1 MSFLA
6 VKKEELNGMQP
17 DFVYVT
23 GEAYCDHPSFGTAI
37 ITRILEHEGFLVTII
52 SQPQK
57 DGDYTEF
64 GCPKYGFF
72 VSSGVVDSMVNN
84 YTVAKIPRTRDVYSE
99 GGDVG
104 KRPDRA
110 VTVYTKALKRLF
122 PNTPVVIGGIE
133 ASLRRFAHYDY
144 WADKVLPSILVD
156 SGADLLI
163 YGMGETP
170 ILDIASRIKKGIP
183 LNKMR
188 DIEGICYLE
197 RFENLS
203 KKLKSQIEEHSALFC
218 PSFEEV
224 VESKKSYVKAFN
236 MQSQNND
243 HLTGKILLQKQV
255 DGKYLVQNIPQRAC
269 SVEEMDMVY
278 SLPYERTYH
287 PMYTRGVP
295 AIEEVKFSVTSQRGC
310 FGGCSYCAITYHQGR
325 IIQKRSKESIIR
337 EVKIFTQ
344 DKDFKGYVHD
354 VGGPT
359 ANFRNIACKYQ
370 KKSGVCLKKNCIGYK
385 PCANLEVSHTEYLD
399 LLRELRELEGVKK
412 VFIRSGIRYDYLM
425 MDGSDEF
432 LIELI
437 KHHVSGQL
445 KVAPE
450 HTEDSVLKL
459 MNKPPFR
466 VYKEFKAKYDSINQ
480 RLGKKQYLVPYLI
493 SSHPGCTIADAVRLA
508 EYLKSINY
516 MPEQVQD
523 FYPTPST
530 KSTCMYYTGLN
541 PDTLEEIFVPKSK
554 EEKRMQRAL
563 LQYRKKENYDIVHK
577 ALELAG
583 RKDLIGFGAN
593 CLIKPTKEEAIQNS
607 LDKSA
612 NDKNSVKPRNNKNNG
627 KNAFS
632 KNNKNS
638 SRKGKKK

>member
-1 MSFLA
+1 M
-6 VKKEELNGMQP
+6 
-17 DFVYVT
+17 
-23 GEAYCDHPSFGTAI
+23 
-37 ITRILEHEGFLVTII
+37 
-52 SQPQK
+52 
-57 DGDYTEF
+57 
-64 GCPKYGFF
+64 
-72 VSSGVVDSMVNN
+72 
-84 YTVAKIPRTRDVYSE
+84 
-99 GGDVG
+99 
-104 KRPDRA
+104 
-110 VTVYTKALKRLF
+110 
-122 PNTPVVIGGIE
+122 
-133 ASLRRFAHYDY
+133 
-144 WADKVLPSILVD
+144 
-156 SGADLLI
+156 
-163 YGMGETP
+163 
-170 ILDIASRIKKGIP
+170 
-183 LNKMR
+183 
-188 DIEGICYLE
+188 
-197 RFENLS
+197 
-203 KKLKSQIEEHSALFC
+203 
-218 PSFEEV
+218 
-224 VESKKSYVKAFN
+224 
-236 MQSQNND
+236 
-243 HLTGKILLQKQV
+243 
-255 DGKYLVQNIPQRAC
+255 
-269 SVEEMDMVY
+269 
-278 SLPYERTYH
+278 
-287 PMYTRGVP
+287 
-295 AIEEVKFSVTSQRGC
+295 
-310 FGGCSYCAITYHQGR
+310 
-325 IIQKRSKESIIR
+325 
-337 EVKIFTQ
+337 
-344 DKDFKGYVHD
+344 
-354 VGGPT
+354 
-359 ANFRNIACKYQ
+359 
-370 KKSGVCLKKNCIGYK
+370 
-385 PCANLEVSHTEYLD
+385 
-399 LLRELRELEGVKK
+399 LRELRELEGVKK

-425 MDGSDEF
+425 MDSSDEF

-612 NDKNSVKPRNNKNNG
+612 NDKNSVKSRNNKNNG